1 MESNLQQPRVDL
13 NWLNTAPSVRSTTL
27 RLWIALGLA
36 TSFFLVA
43 LLTLEVDLKID
54 AVKLAVTQ
62 ERLSIVD
69 IRRSDAAHSRDA
81 NTGERTQAPG
91 AGAEPLSKAP
101 ESVDAAQPRREVSEG
116 ATQPPVGSA
125 ARTDWKTLRE
135 RAAREIVDD
144 HWRKEQ
150 LRASMWRQ
158 THSVM
163 FQPRSDGGITREE
176 VPLMANLDFR
186 DPAGVLGLGFTIGS
200 CFVGIPL
207 AGIPVEER
215 STAITLFYCRE

>member
-13 NWLNTAPSVRSTTL
+13 NWLNSAPCVRSTRL
-27 RLWIALGLA
+27 RLCIALGLA
-36 TSFFLVA
+36 TSFFLVV
-43 LLTLEVDLKID
+43 LLTFEVDLKID
-54 AVKLAVTQ
+54 ALKLAVTQ
-62 ERLSIVD
+62 ERLIVD
-69 IRRSDAAHSRDA
+69 IRRSEAAYSRDVS
-81 NTGERTQAPG
+81 TDERTQALQSDD
-91 AGAEPLSKAP
+91 EPSLK
-101 ESVDAAQPRREVSEG
+101 ESERVDAAQPLRREVTEG
-116 ATQPPVGSA
+116 AAQPPVGSVA
-125 ARTDWKTLRE
+125 GTNWNTLTE

-163 FQPRSDGGITREE
+163 FRPDSDAGVTNEE

-186 DPAGVLGLGFTIGS
+186 EPAGVLGLGFTIGS

-215 STAITLFYCRE
+215 SAAITLFYCRE